1 MTLPQMVF
9 QTMIHIDPKLFPKA
23 EGAFLVGGSIRDL
36 LCGRS
41 PVDYDVAVLGNP
53 LEFARLIATRT
64 KGRLVEIGK
73 PGQMIMRVVSDIA
86 IVDIAKAKE
95 ASIQKDLMARDFT
108 INAMAYDLSAGQLVD
123 PLGAQHDLN
132 NRIIRMVS
140 EDIFKRDPVRLLRAY
155 RIAAQFAFE
164 IESKTKRSIEKNAT
178 LIRESAGERVRDE
191 LFKMLQSAASH
202 PYLVQMADNDLLFA
216 ILPELADLKNCRQ
229 HQHHQFNA
237 LEHTLLAFYH
247 LEGVLK
253 PGDRPAADAGAQLAR
268 GIAEA
273 QFPLLKFSMLLHDI
287 GKPCTQKADRDGRLH
302 FYGHERRSARMAR
315 HICRRLKCSNQV
327 AESVQFLVR
336 HHIRPLHLYTALRQQ
351 NATRLSPSAVSYI
364 RPESFDPEL
373 MTEGLMS
380 KTEPNGSSKSTRRA
394 ITRFF
399 VKCGGYLPEILVM
412 AAADAL
418 GKTEKGSLRNSA
430 FMAFLVRLKHDF
442 ETEFKPRASR
452 PRLIS
457 GQDLIAVFGL
467 NPSPLF
473 KKILGRVEEE
483 RLLRREMTRQQALK
497 LVREIIQAEDR
508 GQRSEDR

>member
-1 MTLPQMVF
+1 MVF
-9 QTMIHIDPKLFPKA
+9 QTMIHIDPIVFPKA
-23 EGAFLVGGSIRDL
+23 VGAFLVGGSIRDM

-73 PGQMIMRVVSDIA
+73 PGQMTMRVVSDIA
-86 IVDIAKAKE
+86 IVDIAQAKE

-123 PLGAQHDLN
+123 PMGGQHDLN
-132 NRIIRMVS
+132 HRIVRMVS

-164 IESKTKRSIEKNAT
+164 IETKTKATIEKNAV
-178 LIRESAGERVRDE
+178 LIRQSAGERVRDE
-191 LFKMLQSAASH
+191 LFKMLQNAASQ
-202 PYLVQMADNDLLFA
+202 PYLGQMADNDLLFA

-229 HQHHQFNA
+229 HPHHQFDA

-247 LEGVLK
+247 LEGLLK
-253 PGDRPAADAGAQLAR
+253 PEARPATGAAAQLAR

-287 GKPCTQKADRDGRLH
+287 GKPSTQKADRDGSLH
-302 FYGHERRSARMAR
+302 FYGHERRGAQMAK

-327 AESVQFLVR
+327 AETVQFLVG
-336 HHIRPLHLYTALRQQ
+336 HHIRPLHLHTALRQQ
-351 NATRLSPSAVSYI
+351 DATRPSPSAVSFS

-373 MTEGLMS
+373 MTKGLMPNA
-380 KTEPNGSSKSTRRA
+380 EPNASSKSTRRA
-394 ITRFF
+394 VTRFF
-399 VKCGGYLPEILVM
+399 IKCGAYLPEILVM

-418 GKTEKGSLRNSA
+418 GKTEKQNRRSSE
-430 FMAFLVRLKHDF
+430 FMAFLVQLKQDF

-457 GQDLIAVFGL
+457 GQDLIAAFGL
-467 NPSPLF
+467 NPSPIF
-473 KKILGRVEEE
+473 KKILDRVEEE
-483 RLLRREMTRQQALK
+483 RLIRREMTRQDAIQ
-497 LVREIIQAEDR
+497 LVRELIQNQVSAGE
-508 GQRSEDR
+508 E